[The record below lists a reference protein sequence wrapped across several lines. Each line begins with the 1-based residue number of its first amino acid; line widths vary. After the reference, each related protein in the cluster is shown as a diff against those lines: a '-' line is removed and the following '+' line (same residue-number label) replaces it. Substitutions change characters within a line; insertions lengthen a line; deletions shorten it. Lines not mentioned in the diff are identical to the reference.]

1 MTPMSKFTIHKD
13 FYSSREAAE
22 LLGVAVSTI
31 QLWTNNG
38 ILSAWT
44 TGGGHRRISYSSI
57 DKLLEQQSA
66 LRNHDKNKCLSIVIV
81 EDDIKQLDLYQQQI
95 RLMGLDVDITTA
107 NNGYEGLIKIGN
119 VIPDVIITDLLMP
132 NLDGLQMIHELN
144 KMAELKYSSIIV
156 ITGLTHDEIR
166 QRGGLPGGVDIITKP
181 VMIDT
186 LKDKLL
192 NLQQTMTVSDKS
204 S

>member
-1 MTPMSKFTIHKD
+1 MTPMSKFTKHKD

-192 NLQQTMTVSDKS
+192 NLQQIMTVSDKS

>member
-1 MTPMSKFTIHKD
+1 MTPMSKFTKHKD

>member
-1 MTPMSKFTIHKD
+1 MSKILKYKD

-44 TGGGHRRISYSSI
+44 TEGGHRRITYNSI
-57 DKLLEQQSA
+57 DKLLEQQSVI
-66 LRNHDKNKCLSIVIV
+66 RNGEQNKQLSIVIV
-81 EDDIKQLDLYQQQI
+81 EDDIKQLNLYQKQI
-95 RLMGLDVDITTA
+95 KLMDLNVDITTA

-119 VIPDVIITDLLMP
+119 IVPDVIITDLLMP
-132 NLDGLQMIHELN
+132 NLNGLQMIR
-144 KMAELKYSSIIV
+144 ELKKIPELKHSSIIV
-156 ITGLTHDEIR
+156 ITGLTKDEIR
-166 QRGGLPGGVDIITKP
+166 ERGSLPSGVDLLTKP
-181 VMIDT
+181 VMIED
-186 LKDKLL
+186 LKNKLL
-192 NLQQTMTVSDKS
+192 NLQQTLTISRKS